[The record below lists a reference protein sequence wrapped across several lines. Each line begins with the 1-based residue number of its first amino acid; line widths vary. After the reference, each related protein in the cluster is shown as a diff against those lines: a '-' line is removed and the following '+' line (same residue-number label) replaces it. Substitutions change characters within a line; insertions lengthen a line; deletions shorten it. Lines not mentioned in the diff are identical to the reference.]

1 MKIGIGITTWKRPE
15 MFKKLLD
22 KLKNLDDRFVFSLV
36 FDGDKTNWVQYNL
49 SSIYEDFPK
58 KYKTYQYWVNAGVA
72 RCKNKAINLLKD
84 FKDVDYYF
92 LLDDDID
99 ILDLSVFD
107 RYIEMSQFTGLQHLM
122 FLGIPPNKVTT
133 TVMYSETQGITI
145 NEHAQGAFMMFTKK
159 HLDNIGDFDEKFHN
173 ALEHVDMTY
182 RSYTSQNLPFWYFI
196 DILGSEELLKEI
208 SPESTITNKDKYH
221 LNLQKS
227 AIHWIEKYG
236 KSVAE
241 TPRHGFTE
249 LIDRLKKIKD
259 ENNIRS

>member
-15 MFKKLLD
+15 LFNNLLN
-22 KLKNLDDRFVFSLV
+22 KLKDLDDRFVFSFV
-36 FDGDKTNWVQYNL
+36 FDGNKSNWIQYDLNQ
-49 SSIYEDFPK
+49 IYKDFPQRHK
-58 KYKTYQYWVNAGVA
+58 VYTYYENVGVA
-72 RCKNKAINLLKD
+72 KCKNKSIDLLNE
-84 FKDVDYYF
+84 FKDIDYYF

-107 RYIEMSQFTGLQHLM
+107 KYIEMSQFTGLQHLM
-122 FLGIPPNKVTT
+122 FLGIPPNKITT

-145 NEHAQGAFMMFTKK
+145 NEHAQGAFMMFTKE
-159 HLDNIGDFDEKFHN
+159 HLEKIGKFDEKFCN

-196 DILGSEELLKEI
+196 DILGSAKLLKEI
-208 SPESTITNKDKYH
+208 SAESTITNKDKYQ

-259 ENNIRS
+259 ENFN